1 MPELRQFEILTSKCM
16 ANVHSDDARQQLIT
30 QTTHYCRTC
39 DIALGTVPCFKLG
52 DTKSQDS

>member
-1 MPELRQFEILTSKCM
+1 M

-39 DIALGTVPCFKLG
+39 DVALGTVPCFKLG
-52 DTKSQDS
+52 NTKKVKTASPKL